1 VKPKKTIGLFELDR
15 KYRQAIQD
23 DTGVVLP
30 KEYPIELTPAWRS
43 YCRSNWTAF
52 ADAKQRRLEQLAYL
66 DMVETHVIDY
76 YEETKPILPL

>member
-1 VKPKKTIGLFELDR
+1 MKPKKTITLFELDR
-15 KYRQAIQD
+15 KYRQAILD

-30 KEYPIELTPAWRS
+30 KEFPWELAPAFRS
-43 YCRSNWTAF
+43 YCRSNWGAF
-52 ADAKQRRLEQLAYL
+52 EQARQMRLQQLAYL